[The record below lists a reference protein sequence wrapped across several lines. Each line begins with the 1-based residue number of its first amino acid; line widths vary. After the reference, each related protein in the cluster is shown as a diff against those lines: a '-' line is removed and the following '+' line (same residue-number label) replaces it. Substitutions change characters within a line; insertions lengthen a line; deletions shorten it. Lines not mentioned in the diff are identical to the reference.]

1 MDMRGVYDV
10 LQYSIQIYAAGAGV
24 IYCLLHYLLPVVR
37 LLTADGYIT
46 VSSFSDSVKSSKS
59 FEVTQP
65 KSSILT
71 PNLPGI

>member
-1 MDMRGVYDV
+1 MRGGVYDV
-10 LQYSIQIYAAGAGV
+10 LQYSIQIYAACAGV
-24 IYCLLHYLLPVVR
+24 IYCLLHYLLLVVR

-71 PNLPGI
+71 PNLPGT